1 MRSLGIHI
9 VAVFTTFSVFYSSL
23 KFFIP
28 LVTDPEQERT
38 SRECA
43 AYMSASRLQSKHYS
57 PFKLIVQISQQ
68 SPHKSSTE
76 RRCVNS
82 QHFYGFLIFF
92 KFALLYLHDRL

>member
-1 MRSLGIHI
+1 MVGVSKQMRSLGIHI

-23 KFFIP
+23 NFFIP

-57 PFKLIVQISQQ
+57 PFKLIVQISQVYI
-68 SPHKSSTE
+68 K
-76 RRCVNS
+76 V
-82 QHFYGFLIFF
+82 
-92 KFALLYLHDRL
+92 